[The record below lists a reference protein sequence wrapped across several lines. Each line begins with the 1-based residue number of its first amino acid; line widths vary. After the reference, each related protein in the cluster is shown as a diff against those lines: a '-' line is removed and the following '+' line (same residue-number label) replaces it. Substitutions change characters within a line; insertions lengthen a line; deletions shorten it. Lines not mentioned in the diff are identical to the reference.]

1 MHHIRG
7 VVLTEH
13 SRRMAIQGTLDLE
26 REPLERAGVASAGA
40 FKEHTARFPGILPHQ
55 RTFARL

>member
-1 MHHIRG
+1 
-7 VVLTEH
+7 
-13 SRRMAIQGTLDLE
+13 MAIQGTLDLE